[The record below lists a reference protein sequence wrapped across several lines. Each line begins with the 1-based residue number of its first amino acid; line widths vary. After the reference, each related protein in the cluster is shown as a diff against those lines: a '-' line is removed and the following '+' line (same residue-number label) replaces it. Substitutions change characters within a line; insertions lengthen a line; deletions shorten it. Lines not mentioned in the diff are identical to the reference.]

1 MMPAPGLLAAL
12 RACARGLYS
21 AEASFEL
28 LIRRESLLARSDFR
42 VVAAALT
49 LVGSRQGAW
58 CDTCRVTT
66 WR

>member
-12 RACARGLYS
+12 RGARGLYS